1 MVKSQIPG
9 LPERPDADDAVAVR
23 LSVPVA
29 TILKVLLTLACV
41 WILLKLAPSL
51 ILLILALVLAIT
63 LWPAV
68 DSLERRGWARGLAV
82 GLISA
87 GIVAVLAAFVLLVVP
102 PLVTQSMELA
112 GNIGAYRKN
121 VQAHLGPDHPVLGGL
136 LSQVFDIPSSPEVAH
151 TLKRPLAWGQL
162 VLELVLGTV
171 LVLVLALYLMMD
183 GKRTYA
189 WLLAYV
195 PRRHRRKMAET
206 VPAVSDVV
214 RAYVRGQLLTSV
226 LYGGFAFGVLSFF
239 HVPSALPLAVLAAI
253 CDVLPILG
261 VFISTIPAAIFALTV
276 SPFAAGA
283 VVILYLLYHAFENY
297 VLVPRVYGKRLR
309 LSPLVVMIALLFGG
323 TLYGILG
330 AILILPVFAAYPI
343 IERIWLHEYL
353 SDEVVADHTVLEA
366 AAQAESGTDRTDR
379 AVEAVLQGKEHAAE
393 KLAGARKS

>member
-1 MVKSQIPG
+1 MKSQIPG
-9 LPERPDADDAVAVR
+9 LPERSDSDDAVAVR

-41 WILLKLAPSL
+41 WVLLKLAPSL

-68 DSLERRGWARGLAV
+68 DGLERRGWARGLAV
-82 GLISA
+82 GVIAA

-112 GNIGAYRKN
+112 ANIGAYRKN
-121 VQAHLGPDHPVLGGL
+121 VQTHLGPDHPVLGGL

-162 VLELVLGTV
+162 ALELVLGGV

-214 RAYVRGQLLTSV
+214 RAYVRGQLLTSF
-226 LYGGFAFGVLSFF
+226 LYGVFAFAVLSVL

-261 VFISTIPAAIFALTV
+261 VFISTVPAAIFALTV

-309 LSPLVVMIALLFGG
+309 LSPLVVMIALLVGG
-323 TLYGILG
+323 SLYGLLG

-353 SDEVVADHTVLEA
+353 SDELVADHTVLEA
-366 AAQAESGTDRTDR
+366 AAQAEAGTDRTDR
-379 AVEAVLQGKEHAAE
+379 AVEAVLQGKEHPAE
-393 KLAGARKS
+393 KLAGARKG